1 MRGSLPDQAQSLK
14 LLKRLNE
21 YQQSEL
27 SPNRLINYLIR
38 ALRMLSI
45 AETESE
51 QRSHSPVSSVD
62 EESNRF
68 GAEDK
73 VFEGKRYAR
82 LTDSQKLFI
91 AKEVKLN
98 KRSVNDVAKCM
109 NVNSSS
115 IRRSVNQMWTEGR
128 STQKWFDLK
137 LCLKQITWRTEKVI
151 KSFVSQR
158 RQWYTASHVRDHIK
172 KEIKQNISWDKILK
186 YFKQKLRLSYR
197 KGTSKPW
204 NVKIDQLKLGRV
216 WFSCKLVEQIN
227 YKPLLINIDE
237 TNLSNSVFH
246 NRSWLP
252 IGKSGE
258 IFNVSYKGSVSLVL
272 AITSEGDNFGSIIKE
287 PVDSTIYKEF
297 LENL

>member
-38 ALRMLSI
+38 TIRMLSV

-73 VFEGKRYAR
+73 VFERKRYAR

-98 KRSVNDVAKCM
+98 KRSVN
-109 NVNSSS
+109 
-115 IRRSVNQMWTEGR
+115 
-128 STQKWFDLK
+128 
-137 LCLKQITWRTEKVI
+137 
-151 KSFVSQR
+151 
-158 RQWYTASHVRDHIK
+158 
-172 KEIKQNISWDKILK
+172 
-186 YFKQKLRLSYR
+186 
-197 KGTSKPW
+197 
-204 NVKIDQLKLGRV
+204 
-216 WFSCKLVEQIN
+216 
-227 YKPLLINIDE
+227 
-237 TNLSNSVFH
+237 
-246 NRSWLP
+246 
-252 IGKSGE
+252 
-258 IFNVSYKGSVSLVL
+258 
-272 AITSEGDNFGSIIKE
+272 
-287 PVDSTIYKEF
+287 
-297 LENL
+297 

>member
-82 LTDSQKLFI
+82 QTDSQKLFI

-137 LCLKQITWRTEKVI
+137 LCLKQIT
-151 KSFVSQR
+151 
-158 RQWYTASHVRDHIK
+158 
-172 KEIKQNISWDKILK
+172 
-186 YFKQKLRLSYR
+186 
-197 KGTSKPW
+197 
-204 NVKIDQLKLGRV
+204 
-216 WFSCKLVEQIN
+216 
-227 YKPLLINIDE
+227 
-237 TNLSNSVFH
+237 
-246 NRSWLP
+246 
-252 IGKSGE
+252 
-258 IFNVSYKGSVSLVL
+258 
-272 AITSEGDNFGSIIKE
+272 
-287 PVDSTIYKEF
+287 
-297 LENL
+297 